1 MHIRHTVQQRVLNI
15 SSQSPFPLEREF
27 FKIMKFRKTAFWYF
41 EQNDFIQIT
50 GNSLSLFKVTF
61 DLFYRVNYHCILLH
75 WMHGLHEKTSNSQ
88 QNTSNNPLLPD
99 LTELLVITVLWFI
112 GKKWWSA
119 KQNWNLWEDSGSSRA
134 RSEKTEELHAFCT
147 RCHR

>member
-1 MHIRHTVQQRVLNI
+1 MHIRHAVQQRVLNI

-50 GNSLSLFKVTF
+50 ENSLSLFIVTF

-75 WMHGLHEKTSNSQ
+75 
-88 QNTSNNPLLPD
+88 
-99 LTELLVITVLWFI
+99 
-112 GKKWWSA
+112 
-119 KQNWNLWEDSGSSRA
+119 
-134 RSEKTEELHAFCT
+134 
-147 RCHR
+147 